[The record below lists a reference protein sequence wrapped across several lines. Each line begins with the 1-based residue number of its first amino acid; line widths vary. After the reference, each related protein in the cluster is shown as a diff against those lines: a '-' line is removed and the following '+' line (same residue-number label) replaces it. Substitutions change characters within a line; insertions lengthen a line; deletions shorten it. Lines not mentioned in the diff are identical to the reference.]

1 MLRLAVVSAMVAGLL
16 LSGCSR
22 QTEAL
27 DTGWTMIVEQDYGP
41 ARAHYKSMLAEDPN
55 NPYANLNLG
64 VAYEE
69 SGDNEM
75 AAKHYQI
82 AIANGKNARIG
93 TVTQDGNVAPRRTT
107 VAKVAEENLRCV
119 GQTIC
124 QAPAS

>member
-27 DTGWTMIVEQDYGP
+27 DTGWTMITEQDY
-41 ARAHYKSMLAEDPN
+41 ASSQAHYQGMLAEDPN

-69 SGDNEM
+69 LGDNEM
-75 AAKHYQI
+75 AAKHYQV
-82 AIANGKNARIG
+82 AVANGKDALIQE
-93 TVTQDGNVAPRRTT
+93 VAQDGNVAPRETT
-107 VAKVAEENLRCV
+107 VAQIAEENLRCL
-119 GQTIC
+119 GINIC
-124 QAPAS
+124 QAPI